1 MIICTCIVSEWGC
14 NMIDNIIDE
23 KLIDDVKKFS
33 EKFSQLSIENQKI
46 IFHTINCMLMLQ
58 KAREVN

>member
-1 MIICTCIVSEWGC
+1 MVH
-14 NMIDNIIDE
+14 NLIDE